1 MKNKTLLALI
11 VLLLGISSI
20 ACNFNQNQKES
31 EKPKLVSILP
41 KDNEIPSWKKEAKAF
56 VAKGFDELAQRI
68 NGGAPFYI
76 DRGVKKSVFQNYI
89 NENNDIWIE
98 LIFHQTATIKE
109 AKRLYQDI
117 YAESPEFLPSLGDG
131 GRKLPKLIGAYALEF
146 RKGSVFVNLTITDKS
161 AKSQTVLMS
170 FAKKISDKLKR

>member
-11 VLLLGISSI
+11 VLLLGVSAIGCISK
-20 ACNFNQNQKES
+20 QNEKES

-41 KDNEIPSWKKEAKAF
+41 KDHEIPSWKKEAKTF

-98 LIFHQTATIKE
+98 VTFHQTATIEE
-109 AKRLYQDI
+109 AKQLYQDI
-117 YAESPEFLPSLGDG
+117 YAESPEILSSLGDG

-146 RKGSVFVNLTITDKS
+146 RKGFVYVNLTISDKS
-161 AKSQTVLMS
+161 TKSETVLMS
-170 FAKKISDKLKR
+170 FAKKIADKL